1 MTREEAIKEIKS
13 WAIPSKRG
21 REVLK
26 TLIPELVESED
37 ERIRRELIEFIRW
50 SEDRGMTRHDFHQA
64 KRPSEWIAYL
74 EKQKDSDMEF
84 HEGYTLGFSDGVKS
98 VEQKEPH
105 YTKRN
110 ALFDKCVENC
120 DPEVMKSVSDE
131 VDKMLEKEQKPVDYE
146 AELKKCKDNPLYFYD
161 KYVSIKQK
169 PAEINEYEIIKKHI
183 TEDVL
188 SSEVNKRLKECGWYV
203 TDEKPAE
210 WSEFDK
216 GVLKDAICATDILG
230 NDANFNKGN
239 PCLAKAFKVAKDW
252 LKSLPERFNLQPKQ
266 EWSEEDEKDMAHI
279 IRILDDCYAYG
290 KHDLSKTDHENLTS
304 TIKSLRPS
312 WKPSAQE
319 LGALKTAVS
328 VLTEERTFPKAA
340 EQIQKIIDVFDGK
353 ELRKDWKPSEEQ
365 MEALNSLLC
374 IGDFSYI
381 GQATKLQE
389 LYIELKKL

>member
-1 MTREEAIKEIKS
+1 MTREEAINEIKS
-13 WAIPSKRG
+13 WAIPSEKG

-64 KRPSEWIAYL
+64 KRPLEWIAYL

-131 VDKMLEKEQKPVDYE
+131 VDKMLEKEQKSEPVFKIGDKIKLKSEPTYPYREIVDIKNGAYYFDEAVYLPFDNQDNWEKEQKSVDYE
-146 AELKKCKDNPLYFYD
+146 AELKKCKDNPLYFFD

-169 PAEINEYEIIKKHI
+169 PAEIDEYEIIKKHI
-183 TEDVL
+183 THDIL

-203 TDEKPAE
+203 TEKPVE
-210 WSEFDK
+210 WEEEDQKS
-216 GVLKDAICATDILG
+216 LNRAINICISDFGEDCQT
-230 NDANFNKGN
+230 
-239 PCLAKAFKVAKDW
+239 AKF
-252 LKSLPERFNLQPKQ
+252 LKSLPERFNLQSKQ
-266 EWSEEDEKDMAHI
+266 EWSAEETKDLVHI
-279 IRILDDCYAYG
+279 LRVLDDCYAYG
-290 KHDLSKTDHENLTS
+290 KHDLSKTDHENLVNTL
-304 TIKSLRPS
+304 KSLRPC
-312 WKPSAQE
+312 
-319 LGALKTAVS
+319 
-328 VLTEERTFPKAA
+328 
-340 EQIQKIIDVFDGK
+340 
-353 ELRKDWKPSEEQ
+353 WKPSEDE
-365 MEALNSLLC
+365 MEALLNTLHPDDPYYCELKSL
-374 IGDFSYI
+374 YE
-381 GQATKLQE
+381 Q
-389 LYIELKKL
+389 LKKLM